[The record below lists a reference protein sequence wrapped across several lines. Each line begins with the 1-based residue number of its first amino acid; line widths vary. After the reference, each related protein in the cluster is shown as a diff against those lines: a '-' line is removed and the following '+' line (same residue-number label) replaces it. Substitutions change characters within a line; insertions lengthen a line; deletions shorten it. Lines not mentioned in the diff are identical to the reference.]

1 MSDSQSKQLSDVMD
15 RAMTATM
22 RASKQ
27 AEIADQELEAK
38 IRTLKADIMTC
49 KRRMSAAAN
58 GPSGKAL
65 VERLKTLQR
74 ELDEMN
80 ATLLQHEGKRMAERR
95 QVDRS
100 TLRNRGSSW
109 PNDTDGPQE
118 EEGLRAGLNV
128 KAERYTAAIPM

>member
-80 ATLLQHEGKRMAERR
+80 ATLLQHEGKRMATKESLKNY
-95 QVDRS
+95 QNDVAFVKELTKDMDAVI
-100 TLRNRGSSW
+100 GS
-109 PNDTDGPQE
+109 GQ
-118 EEGLRAGLNV
+118 
-128 KAERYTAAIPM
+128 RYDD